1 MNAEAF
7 ILKVSSETLLCAKNM
22 RSYYD
27 IMNAEAFI
35 LKVSSETLLCAENM
49 RSYYDIMNAE
59 AFILCAKEYAQILGA
74 LEWGIK

>member
-1 MNAEAF
+1 
-7 ILKVSSETLLCAKNM
+7 
-22 RSYYD
+22 
-27 IMNAEAFI
+27 MNAEAFI